1 MGGGGAAPPVK
12 SEDVMI
18 LIGSTILLTLLVIQA
33 WSTPTPITPIPEY
46 CEYEDSDDEECERFS
61 VKYDLSEGDE
71 FTMEV
76 VDGEVLP
83 SVVLPDGSVEFGTKT
98 SSDWSYTAELS
109 GVHTFQI
116 EVDEES
122 SIDYSI
128 SRGILID
135 YGLYPVGLLVLGFG
149 ILKRV
154 YKEKDDEPLEAVL
167 DN

>member
-1 MGGGGAAPPVK
+1 M
-12 SEDVMI
+12 
-18 LIGSTILLTLLVIQA
+18 
-33 WSTPTPITPIPEY
+33 
-46 CEYEDSDDEECERFS
+46 
-61 VKYDLSEGDE
+61 
-71 FTMEV
+71 
-76 VDGEVLP
+76 

-109 GVHTFQI
+109 GVHTFQF